1 MTNQRTILIIEDE
14 PSIMTFASK
23 LLEIMGH
30 RILRAED
37 GPMGLKALEEQT
49 PDLVLLDLMIPGIDG
64 WAIIRRMKE
73 TPRLAHIPVIV
84 FSAFAE
90 PSKIEAA
97 KEMGVIEYLV
107 KPLSA
112 SRLRETIEAVLGRE
126 GN

>member
-1 MTNQRTILIIEDE
+1 MTNQRTILIVEDE

-30 RILRAED
+30 HVIRAED
-37 GPMGLKALEEQT
+37 GAQGLKVLAEET

-64 WAIIRRMKE
+64 WAILQRMKE
-73 TPRLAHIPVIV
+73 DPQLSRIPVIV

-97 KEMGVIEYLV
+97 KELGVTEYLV

-112 SRLRETIEAVLGRE
+112 SKLRETIKAVLADTAS
-126 GN
+126 

>member
-1 MTNQRTILIIEDE
+1 MTNPRTILIIEDE

-37 GPMGLKALEEQT
+37 GATGLKVLAQET

-64 WAIIRRMKE
+64 WAVIRQMKDD
-73 TPRLAHIPVIV
+73 PRLARIPVIV

-97 KEMGVIEYLV
+97 KEMGVTEYLV

-112 SRLRETIEAVLGRE
+112 SKLRETIETVLARE
-126 GN
+126 GR